1 MKETVGFIGL
11 GSMGK
16 RMAANVLG
24 KGFPL
29 WVYDLRA
36 EACNDLGRQGAHVAE
51 NLKDIVLNCNW
62 IVLSLPDRPAVES
75 VLFGEGGLESVL
87 REGQIIVDCGTTHPD
102 FTRQA
107 ASTLA
112 KRGVALLD
120 APVTG
125 LESRAE
131 AGSLTIMVGGDEG
144 AFKQVLPL
152 LETMGEIIVHM
163 GSSGNG
169 QLMKITNN
177 VLYNISV
184 AAMAEMLPLA
194 VRLGLDPEKVR
205 TVVGKGSGQSFGFD
219 FFSELVLKRK
229 FSTGFPMGIA
239 FKDMA
244 AVIEKADEQ
253 KVPLPVAS
261 AAMQTY
267 KMALAQGLGE
277 ESKGA
282 MVKVWEKIMGVEVR
296 SKP

>member
-16 RMAANVLG
+16 RMAANLLG
-24 KGFPL
+24 KGFSL
-29 WVYDLRA
+29 RVYDLRA
-36 EACNDLGRQGAHVAE
+36 EARNDLYRQGAHVAE
-51 NLKDIVLNCNW
+51 NLKDIGLNCNW
-62 IVLSLPDRPAVES
+62 IILSLPDRPAVES
-75 VLFGEGGLESVL
+75 VLFGEGSLESVF
-87 REGQIIVDCGTTHPD
+87 RGGQIIVDCGTTHPD

-107 ASTLA
+107 AATLTE
-112 KRGVALLD
+112 RGVTLLD

-125 LESRAE
+125 MESRAE
-131 AGSLTIMVGGDEG
+131 AGTLTIMVGGDEG

-152 LETMGEIIVHM
+152 LETMGEFIVHM
-163 GSSGNG
+163 GPSGNG
-169 QLMKITNN
+169 QLMKMTNN

-229 FSTGFPMGIA
+229 FSTGYPMAGA

-244 AVIEKADEQ
+244 AVMEKADEQ
-253 KVPLPVAS
+253 QVPIPVTS
-261 AAMQTY
+261 AAVQTY
-267 KMALAQGLGE
+267 KMALAQGLGG

-282 MVKVWEKIMGVEVR
+282 MIKVWEKIMGVEVR